1 MKKEQQEVESWI
13 SQYKVGYFKPLEML
27 ASLTEEV
34 GEIAR
39 ELNHRF
45 GPKKKKSTE
54 DLKEVG
60 DEISDAIFSLICIAN
75 SLDIDLDESWQK
87 MLDKL
92 NNRDKDRYE
101 KK

>member
-1 MKKEQQEVESWI
+1 MKKEQQDVENWI
-13 SQYKVGYFKPLEML
+13 SKYKIGYFQPLEML
-27 ASLTEEV
+27 ASLTEEI

-54 DLKEVG
+54 DMKEVG
-60 DEISDAIFSLICIAN
+60 DEIADAIFSLVCIAN
-75 SLDIDLDESWQK
+75 SLDIDLDTSWQN

-92 NNRDKDRYE
+92 NNRDKDRFE